1 MNMNKSLRKDEKIK
15 LLVYDQKENEYHSHD
30 FLELVYILEG
40 SGVHVLDGNRGIVR
54 KGDCFIIDYGSFH
67 QYHNLDHTR
76 FKLIN
81 ILFTPDM
88 IDKTLVHCRSFYEL
102 TNNYMIRFQ
111 HTSHSSLPTH
121 FVYHDRDGQVEL
133 LVRKL
138 QAEYAAQPPGYLEL
152 MRCLLIEIIILLIR
166 DICKQEENVLY
177 HDSSEAVIRY
187 VEENYMEPVTLTAL
201 SHRLNYSLPYL
212 SKRFKEDTG
221 MTFMQYLQKKRL
233 EHSCRLLANTDQ
245 KVYEIAGLV
254 GYNDIKYFCE
264 IFQRYMK
271 MSPKEYRRR
280 SK

>member
-1 MNMNKSLRKDEKIK
+1 MQMNRVLRKDEKIK
-15 LLVYDQKENEYHSHD
+15 LLVYDQTDTDYHSHD

-40 SGVHVLDGNRGIVR
+40 SGIHVLDGKQGLVR
-54 KGDCFIIDYGSFH
+54 QGDCFIIDYGSFH
-67 QYHNLDHTR
+67 QYRSLGHTR
-76 FKLIN
+76 LKLIN
-81 ILFTPDM
+81 ILFTPDL

-102 TNNYMIRFQ
+102 INNYMIRFQ
-111 HTSHSSLPTH
+111 HTSRSSLPTH
-121 FVYHDRDGQVEL
+121 FVYHDGDGQTEL

-138 QAEYAAQPPGYLEL
+138 QSEYAARQPGYLEI
-152 MRCLLIEIIILLIR
+152 MRCLLIEIIIVLIR

-187 VEENYMEPVTLTAL
+187 VEENYMEPLTLTAL
-201 SHRLNYSLPYL
+201 SRRLNYSLPYL

-221 MTFMQYLQKKRL
+221 MTFMQYLQKKRV
-233 EHSCRLLANTDQ
+233 EHSCRLLANTGQ

-271 MSPKEYRRR
+271 MSPKEYRQR